1 MSGIKGV
8 IKYISQLLILSS
20 FSIIFLPIICLKC
33 YEEKSE
39 ISIFKFMQW
48 SIGKST
54 KSFLDADMEFVIGR
68 QMKIYIVCAL
78 IWVMVTV
85 IFTIIIL
92 LVQSQLSYY
101 IAIVAQLFTILSGG
115 LIYLMLR
122 METKGPILE
131 KISNTSEDYL
141 GTKALFPVKSLLIWG
156 GIQLLA
162 LILNFAGAL
171 LKEKKRSGRHQEM
184 YIAPEEMVGDRRSGM
199 QRTVKTQATEYVP
212 QRRNENRIK
221 KDWGMDQQRSRMQGR
236 STFSGAI
243 RGLQRMYEKKVYPMS
258 MGEAVWICSDGVHI
272 FMTKADQSIEHEL
285 LAEVFYVAE
294 YEEYWLTPEKKR
306 MVFLESGQPLGEKR
320 EYYIPR
326 GTIIQV
332 SYSNNIEPMRFE
344 LAYKKEGRIMNYDE
358 TVFVNPDKLGLDEGD
373 TLDELYRKLGKA
385 YYEGAFEDP
394 LPQLLPLFDKITKI
408 KGLSA
413 GRGQQKR
420 DDVPA
425 QRYCPSCGK
434 LIDGQDRFCGGCGY
448 DLNDVGVKSP
458 RL

>member
-1 MSGIKGV
+1 MEHRKVYKISWMLYGICNRQTDENIYRLCFDLG
-8 IKYISQLLILSS
+8 YGYSNFYNHNSS
-20 FSIIFLPIICLKC
+20 
-33 YEEKSE
+33 
-39 ISIFKFMQW
+39 
-48 SIGKST
+48 
-54 KSFLDADMEFVIGR
+54 
-68 QMKIYIVCAL
+68 CA
-78 IWVMVTV
+78 VTV
-85 IFTIIIL
+85 IIL
-92 LVQSQLSYY
+92 YCDCCTAFYNFEWWIDLSDASYGNERPD
-101 IAIVAQLFTILSGG
+101 SG
-115 LIYLMLR
+115 
-122 METKGPILE
+122 

-332 SYSNNIEPMRFE
+332 SYSNNMEPMRFE
-344 LAYKKEGRIMNYDE
+344 LA
-358 TVFVNPDKLGLDEGD
+358 
-373 TLDELYRKLGKA
+373 
-385 YYEGAFEDP
+385 
-394 LPQLLPLFDKITKI
+394 
-408 KGLSA
+408 
-413 GRGQQKR
+413 
-420 DDVPA
+420 
-425 QRYCPSCGK
+425 
-434 LIDGQDRFCGGCGY
+434 
-448 DLNDVGVKSP
+448 
-458 RL
+458 